1 MPSKVGQ
8 VRVFVFLFA
17 KPDRDDID
25 ERERRAFRKLAANVG
40 RRAGADIATLV
51 TLKERVEICN
61 GQESIQERRN
71 GGDPQRR
78 VGPLSCRVDRQED
91 DARIRRSLH
100 RSRPRFD
107 PEAIARIR
115 KSVNVSQSVF
125 ALYLNT
131 TTSTIRQWEQGDKRP
146 SGIAARMLQIVEKH
160 GLEVFS

>member
-1 MPSKVGQ
+1 M
-8 VRVFVFLFA
+8 A
-17 KPDRDDID
+17 KGRFKSDATEAVHSAASGLYRANLIDKKTMREYDDLCI
-25 ERERRAFRKLAANVG
+25 EAA
-40 RRAGADIATLV
+40 
-51 TLKERVEICN
+51 
-61 GQESIQERRN
+61 
-71 GGDPQRR
+71 PQ
-78 VGPLSCRVDRQED
+78 
-91 DARIRRSLH
+91 
-100 RSRPRFD
+100 FD